1 MVLRRLAAVRRLLG
15 VLRRDRSG
23 QALVEFAI
31 VLPLLL
37 LLLVG
42 IIEMAGAWRTLQVIT
57 NASRE
62 AARTAVVPLSSA
74 ADIQDIL
81 DDYLL
86 SGGLDPTLATVAYR
100 CDDEDGLCPGVARSG
115 RTTEVEL
122 SYPYTFRSLG
132 PLLNLACGGCGT
144 GWGTIPLRSATIMRN
159 E

>member
-1 MVLRRLAAVRRLLG
+1 MGLSLRGDTR
-15 VLRRDRSG
+15 G
-23 QALVEFAI
+23 QALVEFAF

-42 IIEMAGAWRTLQVIT
+42 IIEMAGAWRTLQVVT

-62 AARTAVVPLSSA
+62 AARSAVVPMSSPTEVRA
-74 ADIQDIL
+74 IL
-81 DDYLL
+81 DRYLL
-86 SGGLDPTLATVAYR
+86 SAGFDPSLATVTYR
-100 CDDEDGLCPGVARSG
+100 CDGAAGLCPGAARSG
-115 RTTEVEL
+115 RSTEVEL

-144 GWGTIPLRSATIMRN
+144 GWGTIPLRSVTVMRN

>member
-1 MVLRRLAAVRRLLG
+1 MRRIATALQRE
-15 VLRRDRSG
+15 RSG

-42 IIEMAGAWRTLQVIT
+42 IIELAGAWRTLQVIT

-74 ADIQDIL
+74 ADVQDIL
-81 DDYLL
+81 DNYLT
-86 SGGLDPTLATVAYR
+86 SGGLDPAQATVVYR
-100 CDDEDGLCPGVARSG
+100 CDEDAGLCPGLARSG
-115 RTTEVEL
+115 RITGVEL

-144 GWGTIPLRSATIMRN
+144 GWGTIPLRSVTVMRN

>member
-1 MVLRRLAAVRRLLG
+1 MAFRGMAALTSLAR
-15 VLRRDRSG
+15 VLRRDRRG
-23 QALVEFAI
+23 QALVEFAF

-81 DDYLL
+81 DDYLT
-86 SGGLDPTLATVAYR
+86 SGGLDPALAVATYR
-100 CDDEDGLCPGVARSG
+100 CDEDEGLCPGMARSG
-115 RTTEVEL
+115 RTTTVEL

-144 GWGTIPLRSATIMRN
+144 GWGTIPLRSVTVMRN

>member
-1 MVLRRLAAVRRLLG
+1 MRSRLWQSLRREAR
-15 VLRRDRSG
+15 G
-23 QALVEFAI
+23 QAMVEFAF

-42 IIEMAGAWRTLQVIT
+42 IIEMAGAWRTLQVVT

-62 AARTAVVPLSSA
+62 AARTAVVPMSSPTSVRE
-74 ADIQDIL
+74 IL
-81 DDYLL
+81 DGYLL
-86 SGGLDPTLATVAYR
+86 SAGLDPALATVSYR
-100 CDDEDGLCPGVARSG
+100 CDGAGDDLCSGASRSG
-115 RTTEVEL
+115 RSTEVEL

-144 GWGTIPLRSATIMRN
+144 GWGTIPLRSVTVMRN

>member
-1 MVLRRLAAVRRLLG
+1 MRSRLRCG
-15 VLRRDRSG
+15 LRGDTRG
-23 QALVEFAI
+23 QALVEFAF

-42 IIEMAGAWRTLQVIT
+42 IIEMAGAWRTLQVVT

-62 AARTAVVPLSSA
+62 AARTAVVPMSSPA
-74 ADIQDIL
+74 AVRDIL
-81 DDYLL
+81 DGYLL
-86 SGGLDPTLATVAYR
+86 SAGFDPTLATVNYR
-100 CDDEDGLCPGVARSG
+100 CDGVDGLCPGASRSG
-115 RTTEVEL
+115 RSTEVEL

-144 GWGTIPLRSATIMRN
+144 GWGTIPLRSVTVMRN

>member
-1 MVLRRLAAVRRLLG
+1 MRHVRTGVRL
-15 VLRRDRSG
+15 DRKG
-23 QALVEFAI
+23 QALVEFAF

-62 AARTAVVPLSSA
+62 AARTAVVPLSSP
-74 ADIQDIL
+74 DDVQDIL
-81 DDYLL
+81 DNYLL
-86 SGGLDPTLATVAYR
+86 SGGLDPTLATVTYS
-100 CDDEDGLCPGVARSG
+100 CDEEAGLCPGLARSG
-115 RTTEVEL
+115 RTTGVEL
-122 SYPYTFRSLG
+122 SYPYTFRSMG

-144 GWGTIPLRSATIMRN
+144 GWGTIPLRSATVMRN